1 MATVSTSSGN
11 VTAIM
16 TVGIFLMKTTAP
28 LWHALQG
35 KQSAETVTSV
45 LTPSGCV
52 MEIMIV
58 LTSGMKVKL
67 CAIEPAALVAFVV
80 LQGIVSPCTG
90 AVMVKMTVETA
101 VMNISVHITIRLVL
115 VTSSLVAIVSD
126 LFFLDLPP
134 LHGNSPFSN
143 HASHQQAPVVQIK
156 VDNAIHWINHCQ
168 MDNAII
174 FANSY
179 PLDSDLSNE

>member
-1 MATVSTSSGN
+1 
-11 VTAIM
+11 
-16 TVGIFLMKTTAP
+16 
-28 LWHALQG
+28 
-35 KQSAETVTSV
+35 
-45 LTPSGCV
+45 

-126 LFFLDLPP
+126 FFFLDLPP
-134 LHGNSPFSN
+134 LHGNNPFSN

-174 FANSY
+174 FPNSY
-179 PLDSDLSNE
+179 PLDSDLSNG

>member
-1 MATVSTSSGN
+1 
-11 VTAIM
+11 
-16 TVGIFLMKTTAP
+16 
-28 LWHALQG
+28 
-35 KQSAETVTSV
+35 
-45 LTPSGCV
+45 

-67 CAIEPAALVAFVV
+67 FAIEPAALVAFVV

-143 HASHQQAPVVQIK
+143 HASHQQAPVVQK
-156 VDNAIHWINHCQ
+156 VDNAIHWINHCP
-168 MDNAII
+168 MDNTIVYP
-174 FANSY
+174 NTY
-179 PLDSDLSNE
+179 PLDSDLSSG

>member
-1 MATVSTSSGN
+1 
-11 VTAIM
+11 
-16 TVGIFLMKTTAP
+16 
-28 LWHALQG
+28 
-35 KQSAETVTSV
+35 
-45 LTPSGCV
+45 

-80 LQGIVSPCTG
+80 LQGIVPPCTG

-126 LFFLDLPP
+126 LFFFLDLPP

-143 HASHQQAPVVQIK
+143 HASHQQAPVVQK
-156 VDNAIHWINHCQ
+156 VDNAIHWINHQ
-168 MDNAII
+168 WITRLFSLI
-174 FANSY
+174 VIHY
-179 PLDSDLSNE
+179 H

>member
-1 MATVSTSSGN
+1 
-11 VTAIM
+11 
-16 TVGIFLMKTTAP
+16 
-28 LWHALQG
+28 
-35 KQSAETVTSV
+35 
-45 LTPSGCV
+45 

-101 VMNISVHITIRLVL
+101 VMNISVHMTIRLVL

-126 LFFLDLPP
+126 FFFLDLPA

-143 HASHQQAPVVQIK
+143 HASHQQAPVVQK
-156 VDNAIHWINHCQ
+156 VDNAIHRINHCP
-168 MDNAII
+168 MDNAIVYP
-174 FANSY
+174 NSY
-179 PLDSDLSNE
+179 PLDSDLSSG

>member
-1 MATVSTSSGN
+1 MATVSISSGN

-45 LTPSGCV
+45 FFPSGCV
-52 MEIMIV
+52 MEILIA

-67 CAIEPAALVAFVV
+67 FAIEPAALVAFVV

-90 AVMVKMTVETA
+90 AVMVKMTAETA
-101 VMNISVHITIRLVL
+101 VMNISVHITIRLAL

-126 LFFLDLPP
+126 FFFLDLPP
-134 LHGNSPFSN
+134 WHGNSPFSN
-143 HASHQQAPVVQIK
+143 HASHQLAPVVQK
-156 VDNAIHWINHCQ
+156 VDNAAHWINHCP

-174 FANSY
+174 FPNSY
-179 PLDSDLSNE
+179 PLDNDLSNG

>member
-1 MATVSTSSGN
+1 MATVSTSNGN

-115 VTSSLVAIVSD
+115 VTSSLVAIVI
-126 LFFLDLPP
+126 LVLPP

-179 PLDSDLSNE
+179 PLDSDLSNG

>member
-1 MATVSTSSGN
+1 
-11 VTAIM
+11 
-16 TVGIFLMKTTAP
+16 
-28 LWHALQG
+28 
-35 KQSAETVTSV
+35 
-45 LTPSGCV
+45 

-80 LQGIVSPCTG
+80 LQGIVSPFTG

-126 LFFLDLPP
+126 FFFLDLPP
-134 LHGNSPFSN
+134 RHGNSPFSN
-143 HASHQQAPVVQIK
+143 HASHQQAPVVQK
-156 VDNAIHWINHCQ
+156 VDNAIHWINHCP
-168 MDNAII
+168 MDNAIA
-174 FANSY
+174 FPNSY
-179 PLDSDLSNE
+179 TLDSDLSSG

>member
-1 MATVSTSSGN
+1 
-11 VTAIM
+11 
-16 TVGIFLMKTTAP
+16 
-28 LWHALQG
+28 
-35 KQSAETVTSV
+35 
-45 LTPSGCV
+45 

-67 CAIEPAALVAFVV
+67 CAIEPAVLVAFVV

-126 LFFLDLPP
+126 FFFLDLPP

-179 PLDSDLSNE
+179 PLDSDLSNG

>member
-1 MATVSTSSGN
+1 
-11 VTAIM
+11 
-16 TVGIFLMKTTAP
+16 
-28 LWHALQG
+28 
-35 KQSAETVTSV
+35 
-45 LTPSGCV
+45 